1 MIFCRIAYD
10 AAGKDEQRRALFEA
24 HRAHLRSG
32 LVNIVQSGP
41 VFATDGSNRKIG
53 ALIVFDTQDASDV
66 EAFSAQDPYVVNEVY
81 DRIEIVRWDKTI
93 G

>member
-10 AAGKDEQRRALFEA
+10 AAGKDEERKQFFEA

-32 LVNIVQSGP
+32 MVNIVQSGP
-41 VFATDGSNRKIG
+41 VFGTGDGNPKIG
-53 ALIVFDTQDASDV
+53 ALIVFDANEAADV
-66 EAFSAQDPYVVNEVY
+66 ETFSARDPYVINNVY